1 MTILTTSKLLDLI
14 GLVRLIGLFKL
25 KPFRSQGS
33 LYPTLGA
40 VPSGT
45 AVQYSRIS
53 LSHWVES
60 TLDDK
65 LNVSRPAGINGAK
78 RFRDCQ

>member
-1 MTILTTSKLLDLI
+1 MTILTTSKLLDRI

-25 KPFRSQGS
+25 KPSGS
-33 LYPTLGA
+33 RGSRYPTLGA
-40 VPSGT
+40 VQSGT

-53 LSHWVES
+53 LSHWIES
-60 TLDDK
+60 TLDGVSN
-65 LNVSRPAGINGAK
+65 LNRPAGINGVK